1 MKGKLLVIFGF
12 MVLISCSKNSNSSS
26 SSTDFEIDGIPF
38 LASVNERIYLA
49 PYQAPNG
56 FSYHLFNV
64 KNARNPNDISVTQEL
79 KLLYF
84 SKDSVR
90 ASLDGVYSGP
100 CWSGY
105 NKVNGNFSKTLSDNI
120 AKGLNV
126 VKNQNGTYTVN
137 GNFIVYKHSDG
148 FYPRNVKVHF
158 TTKL

>member
-1 MKGKLLVIFGF
+1 MKGKIFLILGL

-26 SSTDFEIDGIPF
+26 TSSDLEIDGIPF
-38 LASVNERIYLA
+38 LASLGERIY
-49 PYQAPNG
+49 QAPT
-56 FSYHLFNV
+56 FSKNYHLFYI
-64 KNARNPNDISVTQEL
+64 KNARNPNDISVIQEL

-90 ASLDGVYSGP
+90 ASLDGGYSGP

-105 NKVNGNFSKTLSDNI
+105 NKVNGNFSKTLTDNI

-126 VKNQNGTYTVN
+126 VKNQNGTYSVN
-137 GNFIVYKHSDG
+137 GNFTVYKHSDG

-158 TTKL
+158 TTDL